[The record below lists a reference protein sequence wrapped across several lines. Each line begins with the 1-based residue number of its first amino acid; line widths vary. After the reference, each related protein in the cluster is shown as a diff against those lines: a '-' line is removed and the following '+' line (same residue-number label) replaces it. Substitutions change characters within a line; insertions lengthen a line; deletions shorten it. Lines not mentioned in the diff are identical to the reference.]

1 MDDTSQHPGGPS
13 RHTIAG
19 TVLTMPVR
27 VRRARQWT
35 AMYGVDADAAQAM
48 IDYSGL
54 RVTRVTR
61 NRAVVVL
68 MLMQY
73 LDTDLGTYLE
83 YGTNVL
89 VNPPGQ
95 PEATGPRALGA
106 AGAFVHHLPVD
117 GEFTLEAGRTIWGYP
132 KVLADFTV
140 TETGRRLA
148 FDVRHDGRLIVDMEF
163 APGLPAAFADREQ
176 VYRTYSHA
184 DGITRETL
192 GHSRP
197 TGVRM
202 RPGGVRLRLGD
213 HPYAQELR
221 GLGLPKRAWMCQT
234 ADNVDMTFG
243 DATEIG

>member
-1 MDDTSQHPGGPS
+1 MRDTAPVS

-19 TVLTMPVR
+19 TELTMPVR

-35 AMYGVDADAAQAM
+35 AMFAVDAAAAQAM

-54 RVTRVTR
+54 RVARALPG
-61 NRAVVVL
+61 RAVVVL

-73 LDTDLGTYLE
+73 LDSDLGRYYE

-89 VNPPGQ
+89 VKS
-95 PEATGPRALGA
+95 PEGPT
-106 AGAFVHHLPVD
+106 GAFIHHLPVD
-117 GEFTLEAGRTIWGYP
+117 QAFTCEAGRSIWGYP
-132 KVLADFTV
+132 KVLADFDV
-140 TETGRRLA
+140 RERGRRLA

-163 APGLPAAFADREQ
+163 AAGQPLPAVLGEREQ
-176 VYRTYSHA
+176 VYRTYSHT

-197 TGVRM
+197 SAVRV

-213 HPYAQELR
+213 HPYADELR
-221 GLGLPKRAWMCQT
+221 ALGLPKRAFVCQT

-243 DATEIG
+243 DAREIG